1 MNNVGIIW
9 QYAQNEMNV
18 QSKEKS
24 DDVQSENYPLLGRR
38 VELMIIAAQVML
50 LDEPL
55 SSSNPRRDLAAIIF
69 QGLFYIDLSFRR
81 EFLRLGDDKIGRSRL
96 LQFLVQAFTSHEDNR
111 SSIRVINDRCQLEQR
126 FNQFA
131 LLQSLLRQLFGF
143 NQLENT
149 QYDRE
154 QYLLRLFDVNKSND
168 LHFRRNL
175 FLLND
180 LLDVRF
186 RRSQLDI
193 DHHNDVNFVRNYE
206 MNINELLLHILNQL
220 IDSNVSKSRISSTS
234 SSIVLTSKILFI
246 IDDIHFADESS
257 LKHLLTLG
265 SHHRCLLI
273 LSMKPPTNNNNDRA
287 ASNILQSISTDS
299 RVYLRRLPGLE
310 LRHIATLG
318 KEYLFNR
325 LRSCFFA

>member
-1 MNNVGIIW
+1 M
-9 QYAQNEMNV
+9 
-18 QSKEKS
+18 
-24 DDVQSENYPLLGRR
+24 
-38 VELMIIAAQVML
+38 
-50 LDEPL
+50 
-55 SSSNPRRDLAAIIF
+55 
-69 QGLFYIDLSFRR
+69 
-81 EFLRLGDDKIGRSRL
+81 
-96 LQFLVQAFTSHEDNR
+96 
-111 SSIRVINDRCQLEQR
+111 
-126 FNQFA
+126 
-131 LLQSLLRQLFGF
+131 
-143 NQLENT
+143 ENT
-149 QYDRE
+149 QHDRE

-186 RRSQLDI
+186 RRSQLEI

-206 MNINELLLHILNQL
+206 ININELLLHILNQL
-220 IDSNVSKSRISSTS
+220 IDPNTFKTRTSERISSVSS
-234 SSIVLTSKILFI
+234 SSIALTSKILFI

-265 SHHRCLLI
+265 SHNRCLLI
-273 LSMKPPTNNNNDRA
+273 LSMKPPTNNNNDRP

-318 KEYLFNR
+318 NVHF
-325 LRSCFFA
+325 